1 MAESLG
7 EALLYL
13 RTDDRGLDTGIANAK
28 GKSEQLGRTLDATSG
43 SATKLGRAMDD
54 AGASAS
60 TAGAKSGEYSRE
72 VSRLKAA
79 IDPAWGS
86 LQKFKQEAQLA
97 RQALAEGAI
106 THKQY
111 IEAMRQSAT
120 QAGLLSGAQRGVIT
134 QTGAQR
140 AGMQQ
145 LSMQISDVATMYSLG
160 ARPMQIFAS
169 QIGQITQAVQL
180 ASGGTSR
187 FAAIMGSP
195 WTMAITTAA
204 IVLVPLIGNLLDSED
219 AADKAGKANETLA
232 DKLDRSKHSTRD
244 VIAALRD
251 YNAEQ
256 RKANETTLEAA
267 AAAAATAEKELRR
280 AMALRQVLAAQLAT
294 MDQAMTSGRG
304 AGVEGAG
311 AMAAGRNN
319 LQSRIDANDR
329 EMARLTQDAQDAASK
344 VADEMAKLETDE
356 TARIRH
362 TYQLKR
368 EAAAADIKD
377 YKEREKAIAD
387 LYRKEKAEI
396 EAVNAAKRSS
406 SSASS
411 ASRAAGVGDMVA
423 LIKELFPGAQ
433 ITSTTGGKHTKGSD
447 HYAGRAIDF
456 VPGGGIGQYST
467 AEVQKIL
474 EEAGVTIRRNAN
486 GTQQLF
492 GPGRSASKPGDH
504 DNHFHVAWSGGA
516 SPEDAQRRAE
526 RAAAAKARAEEK
538 EARRVE
544 RYNRDLAG
552 LQDAAA
558 DLQAKLTDTAE
569 ERYQLERQ
577 ALDVTIAEQKRR
589 IEANADYTDAEKAK
603 LLAQLEIKASL
614 ERELLDRR
622 RREEL
627 ARQALEIAQAMN
639 ASEGELLQK
648 QLQLTDSRV
657 KRRDIDQQLLDLSY
671 RDRRAALEARV
682 NDSKASEGDRWAAFI
697 ELSNLDKNKALDQQR
712 LDRDYE
718 SPIERYRRELVG
730 YGDNLNDELE
740 KVAVGAL
747 DSIADR
753 LANIA
758 FSANN
763 AMDAIKGIFKQIGVE
778 IMRLFIQ
785 QQLILP
791 ILNLINGDG
800 ASALGNIGG
809 GSDKV
814 SAAGTAVKL
823 IGKSAGWFASGGII
837 PTGSFGIVG
846 EAGPEPI
853 FATDGGIGVLPNSS
867 LRAAGAG
874 SADADRGGLY
884 LDLRGAVMTE
894 DLLRQMNTL
903 ARAHARG
910 AVSEYDR
917 GVGAH
922 VQDNLARRG

>member
-13 RTDDRGLDTGIANAK
+13 RTDDRGLDAGLSNAR
-28 GKSEQLGRTLDATSG
+28 GKSEGLGRSFDDTSGKAANLGKAMDAAGG
-43 SATKLGRAMDD
+43 SAT
-54 AGASAS
+54 
-60 TAGAKSGEYSRE
+60 
-72 VSRLKAA
+72 RLA
-79 IDPAWGS
+79 
-86 LQKFKQEAQLA
+86 E
-97 RQALAEGAI
+97 RQAVV
-106 THKQY
+106 TK
-111 IEAMRQSAT
+111 S
-120 QAGLLSGAQRGVIT
+120 S
-134 QTGAQR
+134 GAQR

-145 LSMQISDVATMYSLG
+145 LSMQLNDMATMYSLG

-169 QIGQITQAVQL
+169 QIGQVTQAVQL
-180 ASGGTSR
+180 ASGGSSR

-204 IVLVPLIGNLLDSED
+204 IVLVPLIGKLFDTED
-219 AADKAGKANETLA
+219 ATDKAGKASETWA
-232 DKLDRSKHSTRD
+232 DKLDATKHSAQE

-251 YNAEQ
+251 YNREQ
-256 RKANETTLEAA
+256 ERSRELTLAAAEAA
-267 AAAAATAEKELRR
+267 ARAAEKKLRE
-280 AMALRQVLAAQLAT
+280 ALATRQQLAAELEAR
-294 MDQAMTSGRG
+294 QASASANAGQGTGG
-304 AGVEGAG
+304 AAG
-311 AMAAGRNN
+311 AY
-319 LQSRIDANDR
+319 
-329 EMARLTQDAQDAASK
+329 ASGQLD
-344 VADEMAKLETDE
+344 VTRAKIAEN
-356 TARIRH
+356 
-362 TYQLKR
+362 
-368 EAAAADIKD
+368 EA
-377 YKEREKAIAD
+377 AIAD
-387 LYRKEKAEI
+387 LSQQARDATANVAEELAKIDTDPTERTRLGFAKLRQEARETITDVDKLRARLGELNRQEKA
-396 EAVNAAKRSS
+396 ALDAASAAKRSDRA
-406 SSASS
+406 ASS
-411 ASRAAGVGDMVA
+411 ASGAASVGDMVA

-433 ITSTTGGKHTKGSD
+433 VTSTTGGKHTKGSD

-456 VPGGGIGQYST
+456 VPGGGMGQYST
-467 AEVQKIL
+467 ADVQRIL
-474 EEAGVTIRRNAN
+474 EEAGVTIRRNAS

-504 DNHFHVAWSGGA
+504 DDHFHVAWSGGA
-516 SPEDAQRRAE
+516 SPEEAQRRAE
-526 RAAAAKARAEEK
+526 RAAAAKAREEEK

-577 ALDVTIAEQKRR
+577 ALDVTLAEQKRR
-589 IEANADYTDAEKAK
+589 IQANADYTDAEKAK

-648 QLQLTDSRV
+648 RLQLATTRDE
-657 KRRDIDQQLLDLSY
+657 RRAIDQQLLDMAY
-671 RDRRAALEARV
+671 DDRRTALEARIKDP
-682 NDSKASEGDRWAAFI
+682 NGDRTDQWKAFL
-697 ELSNLDKNKALDQQR
+697 ELSKLDENKALDQQR

-758 FSANN
+758 FGAKD

-778 IMRLFIQ
+778 IMRLAIQ
-785 QQLILP
+785 QGVIRP
-791 ILNLINGDG
+791 ILSLLGMGASSGGSGGGSGI
-800 ASALGNIGG
+800 ASALAGFAGFFADGG
-809 GSDKV
+809 
-814 SAAGTAVKL
+814 L
-823 IGKSAGWFASGGII
+823 I

-853 FATDGGIGVLPNSS
+853 FATAGGVGVLPNSS
-867 LRAAGAG
+867 LRAMGTGRTQGEAPPP
-874 SADADRGGLY
+874 Y
-884 LDLRGAVMTE
+884 FDLRGAVMTE
-894 DLLRQMNTL
+894 DLLRQMNVISQQHIET
-903 ARAHARG
+903 
-910 AVSEYDR
+910 YDR
-917 GVGAH
+917 GVGER
-922 VQDNLARRG
+922 VRDNMARYP